1 MRIRKA
7 IGMGVAGLMVGTMLC
22 SCTVTENLT
31 VGGKSETKVMCDGWF
46 LDVMGDLASFGDGDG
61 VAVMDGTMEAV
72 GSTVHD
78 MDGTEGVRLYGA
90 EDGTEYRL
98 VVDVD
103 DLGAVAE
110 EVGGGLVEYKPGSIK
125 FHLDMET
132 YGAIEILVPALS
144 TPELEVY
151 GPRYSNGMSEEEYLD
166 MMTFLLGEGAA
177 EKITSSRVELNVRVP
192 GKITKAMG
200 LTKKSDDTVVLE
212 MALLDILLL
221 NNPVEFELR
230 WK

>member
-132 YGAIEILVPALS
+132 YGAIEKLVPALS